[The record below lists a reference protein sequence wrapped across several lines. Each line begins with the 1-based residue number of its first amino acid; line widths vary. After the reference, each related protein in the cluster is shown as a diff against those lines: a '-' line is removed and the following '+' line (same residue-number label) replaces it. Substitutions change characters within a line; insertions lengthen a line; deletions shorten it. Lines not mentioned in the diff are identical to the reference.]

1 MDYSKNIAKQ
11 RQQQRF
17 NLELKLK
24 NFESNL
30 NSEEN
35 RTLYKH
41 YKNDLENSILQNSS
55 KTNVKKQ
62 EFLNTLNTKTL
73 TNQQSD
79 RCKNEIRETIYLI
92 L

>member
-30 NSEEN
+30 NSEEY

-41 YKNDLENSILQNSS
+41 YKNDLENSIL
-55 KTNVKKQ
+55 
-62 EFLNTLNTKTL
+62 
-73 TNQQSD
+73 
-79 RCKNEIRETIYLI
+79 
-92 L
+92 